1 MIKIGICDDDQL
13 IRAGLRMIIDQEPDF
28 EVVAEAGTGAEA
40 IDLVTAHPIDVM
52 LMDIRMPVMDGIEA
66 TRRIVATTQGPRVI
80 ILTTFELDEYV
91 FSALSAGASGF
102 LLKRTPPEQL
112 IEAIRVVAGGEALL
126 APSVT
131 RRLIEAFTRKAPVRG
146 DPAQSERLATLTP
159 RELEV
164 LAGIGRG
171 LSNQELAE
179 ELFIAD
185 NTVKTH
191 VKRVFTKIGA
201 RDRAQAV
208 VIAYQAGLV

>member
-1 MIKIGICDDDQL
+1 MIRVALVDDDRL
-13 IRAGLRMIIDQEPDF
+13 IREGLRMIVANETDL
-28 EVVAEAGTGAEA
+28 EVVGQAGNGREA
-40 IDLVTAHPIDVM
+40 IALVGEQEIDVM
-52 LMDIRMPVMDGIEA
+52 LMDIRMPTMDGIEA
-66 TRRIVATTQGPRVI
+66 TRHIVELEGAPRII

-91 FSALSAGASGF
+91 FEALRAGASGF
-102 LLKRTPPEQL
+102 LLKRIPPEQL
-112 IEAIRVVAGGEALL
+112 LEGIRVVAAGEALL
-126 APSVT
+126 SPSVT
-131 RRLIEAFTRKAPVRG
+131 RRLIEAFTRKAPVRA
-146 DPAQSERLATLTP
+146 DPAHSQRVSDLTP

-179 ELFIAD
+179 QLFIAD

>member
-1 MIKIGICDDDQL
+1 MIRVALVDDDHL
-13 IRAGLRMIIDQEPDF
+13 IREGLRMIVANEADL
-28 EVVAEAGTGAEA
+28 EVVGQASNGREA
-40 IDLVTAHPIDVM
+40 ISLVGEQDIDVM
-52 LMDIRMPVMDGIEA
+52 LMDIRMPAMDGIEA
-66 TRRIVATTQGPRVI
+66 TRQIVEIEGAPSII

-91 FSALSAGASGF
+91 FEALRAGASGF
-102 LLKRTPPEQL
+102 LLKRIPPDQL
-112 IEAIRVVAGGEALL
+112 LDAIRVVAAGDALL
-126 APSVT
+126 SPSVT
-131 RRLIEAFTRKAPVRG
+131 RRLIEAFTRKGPVRA
-146 DPAQSERLATLTP
+146 DPAQSQALASLTP

-179 ELFIAD
+179 QLFIAD

-208 VIAYQAGLV
+208 VIAYESGLV

>member
-28 EVVAEAGTGAEA
+28 EVVAEAGTGDEA

-66 TRRIVATTQGPRVI
+66 TRRIVATTEGPRVI

-91 FSALSAGASGF
+91 FAALSAGASGF

-112 IEAIRVVAGGEALL
+112 IEAIRVVAAGEALL

-131 RRLIEAFTRKAPVRG
+131 RRLIEAVTRPAPRRAA
-146 DPAQSERLATLTP
+146 PAQSEQLSALTP

-164 LAGIGRG
+164 LTGIGRG

>member
-1 MIKIGICDDDQL
+1 MIEDQHQQFAAW
-13 IRAGLRMIIDQEPDF
+13 RADRIS
-28 EVVAEAGTGAEA
+28 AEA
-40 IDLVTAHPIDVM
+40 IDVVSAHPIDVM
-52 LMDIRMPVMDGIEA
+52 LMDIRMPEMDGIEA
-66 TRRIVATTQGPRVI
+66 TRHIVATADGPRVI

-91 FSALSAGASGF
+91 FAALSAGASGF
-102 LLKRTPPEQL
+102 LLKRTPPDQL

-131 RRLIEAFTRKAPVRG
+131 RRLIEAFTRRAPVRA
-146 DPAQSERLATLTP
+146 DPSHSERLSGLTP

>member
-1 MIKIGICDDDQL
+1 MIRVGICDDDQL
-13 IRAGLRMIIDQEPDF
+13 IRAGLRMIVDQEPDL

-40 IDLVTAHPIDVM
+40 IGLVTAQPMDVM

-66 TRRIVATTQGPRVI
+66 TRRIVATTEGPRVI

-91 FSALSAGASGF
+91 FAALSAGASGF

-131 RRLIEAFTRKAPVRG
+131 RRLIEAFTRKAPVRA
-146 DPAQSERLATLTP
+146 DPVQSERIANLTP

-208 VIAYQAGLV
+208 MIAYQAGLV

>member
-1 MIKIGICDDDQL
+1 MIRVALVDDDRL
-13 IRAGLRMIIDQEPDF
+13 IREGLRMIVANETDL
-28 EVVAEAGTGAEA
+28 EVVGQAGNGREA
-40 IDLVTAHPIDVM
+40 IALVGEQEIDVM
-52 LMDIRMPVMDGIEA
+52 LMDIRMPTMDGIEA
-66 TRRIVATTQGPRVI
+66 TRQIVELEGAPRII

-91 FSALSAGASGF
+91 FEALRAGASGF
-102 LLKRTPPEQL
+102 LLKRIPPDQL
-112 IEAIRVVAGGEALL
+112 LEGIRVVAAGEALL
-126 APSVT
+126 SPSVT
-131 RRLIEAFTRKAPVRG
+131 RRLIEAFTRKAPVRA
-146 DPAQSERLATLTP
+146 DPAHSQRVSALTP

-179 ELFIAD
+179 QLFIAD

>member
-66 TRRIVATTQGPRVI
+66 TRRIVATTEGPRVI

-91 FSALSAGASGF
+91 FAALSAGASGF

-112 IEAIRVVAGGEALL
+112 IEAIRVVAAGEALL

-131 RRLIEAFTRKAPVRG
+131 RRLIEAVNRQAPVRA
-146 DPAQSERLATLTP
+146 DPAQSERLSALTP

-164 LAGIGRG
+164 LTGIGRG

>member
-1 MIKIGICDDDQL
+1 
-13 IRAGLRMIIDQEPDF
+13 
-28 EVVAEAGTGAEA
+28 
-40 IDLVTAHPIDVM
+40 
-52 LMDIRMPVMDGIEA
+52 MPVMNGIEA
-66 TRRIVATTQGPRVI
+66 TRQIVGASDGPRVI

-91 FSALSAGASGF
+91 FEALSAGASGF

-131 RRLIEAFTRKAPVRG
+131 RRLIEAFTRQAPVRA
-146 DPAQSERLATLTP
+146 DPSHRERLSGLTP

-179 ELFIAD
+179 DLFIAD

-208 VIAYQAGLV
+208 VIAYQTGLV

>member
-13 IRAGLRMIIDQEPDF
+13 IRAGLRMIIDQEPDL
-28 EVVAEAGTGAEA
+28 EVVGEAGTGAEA
-40 IDLVTAHPIDVM
+40 VDLATAHPIDVL

-66 TRRIVATTQGPRVI
+66 TRRIVATTEGPRVI

-91 FSALSAGASGF
+91 FAALSAGASGF

-131 RRLIEAFTRKAPVRG
+131 RRLIEAFTRQAPVRT
-146 DPAQSERLATLTP
+146 DPAQSERLAALTP
-159 RELEV
+159 REIEV
-164 LAGIGRG
+164 LTGIGRG

-208 VIAYQAGLV
+208 VIAYQTGLV

>member
-1 MIKIGICDDDQL
+1 MIRVGLCDDDHL
-13 IRAGLRMIIDQEPDF
+13 IREGLRMIIDQEPDL
-28 EVVAEAGTGAEA
+28 EVIAQASTGAEA
-40 IDLVTAHPIDVM
+40 VELVGTDSIHVM

-66 TRRIVATTQGPRVI
+66 TRRIVEIEAGPRVI

-91 FSALSAGASGF
+91 FEALRAGASGF
-102 LLKRTPPEQL
+102 LLKRAPPEHL
-112 IEAIRVVAGGEALL
+112 LEAIRVVAGGEALL
-126 APSVT
+126 SPSIT
-131 RRLIEAFTRKAPVRG
+131 RRLIEAFTRRPPVRA
-146 DPAQSERLATLTP
+146 DPTDRGRVSVLTP

-191 VKRVFTKIGA
+191 VKRIFTKIGA

-208 VIAYQAGLV
+208 VFAYEAGLV

>member
-1 MIKIGICDDDQL
+1 MIRVALVDDDRL
-13 IRAGLRMIIDQEPDF
+13 IREGLRMIVANEADL
-28 EVVAEAGTGAEA
+28 EVVGQAGNGREA
-40 IDLVTAHPIDVM
+40 IALVGEQEIDVM
-52 LMDIRMPVMDGIEA
+52 LMDIRMPAMDGIEA
-66 TRRIVATTQGPRVI
+66 TRQIVELEGAPRII

-91 FSALSAGASGF
+91 FEALRAGASGF
-102 LLKRTPPEQL
+102 LLKRIPPDQL
-112 IEAIRVVAGGEALL
+112 LEGIRVVAAGEALL
-126 APSVT
+126 SPSVT
-131 RRLIEAFTRKAPVRG
+131 RRLIEAFTRKAPVRA
-146 DPAQSERLATLTP
+146 DPAQSQRVSVLTP

-179 ELFIAD
+179 QLFIAD

>member
-1 MIKIGICDDDQL
+1 MIKVGICDDDQL
-13 IRAGLRMIIDQEPDF
+13 IRAGLRLIIDQEPDL
-28 EVVAEAGTGAEA
+28 EVIAEAGTGAEA
-40 IDLVTAHPIDVM
+40 IDVVSAHSIDVM
-52 LMDIRMPVMDGIEA
+52 LMDIRMPEMDGIEA
-66 TRRIVATTQGPRVI
+66 TRHIVATSDGPRVI

-91 FSALSAGASGF
+91 FAALSAGASGF

-112 IEAIRVVAGGEALL
+112 IEAIRVVAEGEALL

-131 RRLIEAFTRKAPVRG
+131 RRLIEAFTRQAPVRA
-146 DPAQSERLATLTP
+146 DPSHSERLSELTP

>member
-1 MIKIGICDDDQL
+1 MIRVGLCDDDHL
-13 IRAGLRMIIDQEPDF
+13 IREGLRMIIEQESDM
-28 EVVAEAGTGAEA
+28 EVVAQASNGAEA
-40 IDLVTAHPIDVM
+40 VDLIIHTEIDVM
-52 LMDIRMPVMDGIEA
+52 LMDIRMPVLDGIEA
-66 TRRIVATTQGPRVI
+66 TRQIIGASNGPRVI

-91 FSALSAGASGF
+91 FEALSAGASGF

-126 APSVT
+126 APSIT
-131 RRLIEAFTRKAPVRG
+131 RRLIEAFTRQAPVRA
-146 DPAQSERLATLTP
+146 DPSHSERLSGLTP
-159 RELEV
+159 REVEV

-191 VKRVFTKIGA
+191 VKRVFAKIGA

-208 VIAYQAGLV
+208 VIAYQTGLV

>member
-1 MIKIGICDDDQL
+1 MIRVALVDDDRL
-13 IRAGLRMIIDQEPDF
+13 IREGLRMIVANEADL
-28 EVVAEAGTGAEA
+28 EVVGQAGNGREA
-40 IDLVTAHPIDVM
+40 IALVGEQEIDVM
-52 LMDIRMPVMDGIEA
+52 LMDIRMPAMDGIEA
-66 TRRIVATTQGPRVI
+66 TRQIVELEGAPRII

-91 FSALSAGASGF
+91 FEALRAGASGF
-102 LLKRTPPEQL
+102 LLKRIPPEQL
-112 IEAIRVVAGGEALL
+112 LEGIRVVAAGEALL
-126 APSVT
+126 SPSVT
-131 RRLIEAFTRKAPVRG
+131 RRLIEAFTRKAPVRA
-146 DPAQSERLATLTP
+146 DPAQSQRVSVLTP

-179 ELFIAD
+179 QLFIAD

>member
-28 EVVAEAGTGAEA
+28 EVVAEAGTGDEA

-66 TRRIVATTQGPRVI
+66 TRRIVATTEGPRVI

-91 FSALSAGASGF
+91 FAALSAGASGF

-112 IEAIRVVAGGEALL
+112 IEAIRVVAAGEALL

-131 RRLIEAFTRKAPVRG
+131 RRLIEAFTRQSPVRA
-146 DPAQSERLATLTP
+146 DPAQSKRLAALTP

-164 LAGIGRG
+164 LTGIGRG

>member
-1 MIKIGICDDDQL
+1 MIRVGLCDDDAL
-13 IRAGLRMIIDQEPDF
+13 IREGLRLIIDQETDLT
-28 EVVAEAGTGAEA
+28 VVGQAGNGAEA
-40 IDLVTAHPIDVM
+40 VDLVSATPIDVL
-52 LMDIRMPVMDGIEA
+52 LMDIRMPVMDGLEA
-66 TRRIVATTQGPRVI
+66 TRRIVAREDAPRVI

-91 FSALSAGASGF
+91 FAALLAGASGF
-102 LLKRTPPEQL
+102 LLKRAPPEQL
-112 IEAIRVVAGGEALL
+112 LEAIKVVASGEALL

-131 RRLIEAFTRKAPVRG
+131 RRLIEAFTKKPPTRA
-146 DPAQSERLATLTP
+146 DPGRSELLASLTP

-164 LAGIGRG
+164 LRGIGRG
-171 LSNQELAE
+171 LSNQELAA

-208 VIAYQAGLV
+208 VIAYESGLV

>member
-40 IDLVTAHPIDVM
+40 IDLVTSHPIDVM

-91 FSALSAGASGF
+91 FAALSAGASGF

>member
-1 MIKIGICDDDQL
+1 MIRVALVDDDRL
-13 IRAGLRMIIDQEPDF
+13 ILEGLRMIVANEPDL
-28 EVVAEAGTGAEA
+28 EVVGQAGNGREA
-40 IDLVTAHPIDVM
+40 IALVGEQEIDVM
-52 LMDIRMPVMDGIEA
+52 LMDIRMPAMDGIEA
-66 TRRIVATTQGPRVI
+66 TRRIVDLEGAPRII

-91 FSALSAGASGF
+91 FEALRAGASGF
-102 LLKRTPPEQL
+102 LLKRIPPDQL
-112 IEAIRVVAGGEALL
+112 LEGIRVVAAGEALL
-126 APSVT
+126 SPSVT
-131 RRLIEAFTRKAPVRG
+131 RRLIEAFTRKAPVRA
-146 DPAQSERLATLTP
+146 DPSQSQRVSGLTP

-179 ELFIAD
+179 QLFIAD

>member
-1 MIKIGICDDDQL
+1 MIKVGICDDDQL
-13 IRAGLRMIIDQEPDF
+13 IRAGLRMIIDQEPDL
-28 EVVAEAGTGAEA
+28 EVIAEAGTGAEA
-40 IDLVTAHPIDVM
+40 IELVTAHSIDVM

-66 TRRIVATTQGPRVI
+66 TRRIVASPQGLRVI

-91 FSALSAGASGF
+91 FAALSAGASGF

-131 RRLIEAFTRKAPVRG
+131 RRLIEAFTRKAPVRA

>member
-40 IDLVTAHPIDVM
+40 IDLVTSHPIDVM

-66 TRRIVATTQGPRVI
+66 TRRIVATTEGPRVI

-91 FSALSAGASGF
+91 FAALSAGASGF

>member
-1 MIKIGICDDDQL
+1 MIKVGLIDDDHL
-13 IRAGLRMIIDQEPDF
+13 IREGLRMIIDQEPDL
-28 EVVAEAGTGAEA
+28 EVVGQASTGAEA
-40 IDLVTAHPIDVM
+40 IDLIAAHSIDVM

-66 TRRIVATTQGPRVI
+66 TRRIAARDDGPRVI

-91 FSALSAGASGF
+91 FEALAAGASGF

-112 IEAIRVVAGGEALL
+112 LEAIRVVAGGEALL
-126 APSVT
+126 APSIT
-131 RRLIEAFTRKAPVRG
+131 RRLIEAFTRREPFRSEG
-146 DPAQSERLATLTP
+146 PTERLSDLTP

-164 LAGIGRG
+164 LKGIGRG
-171 LSNQELAE
+171 LSNQELAA

-208 VIAYQAGLV
+208 VIAYEAGLV

>member
-1 MIKIGICDDDQL
+1 MIKVGICDDDQL
-13 IRAGLRMIIDQEPDF
+13 IRAGLRLIIDQEPDL

-40 IDLVTAHPIDVM
+40 IDVVSAHSIDVM
-52 LMDIRMPVMDGIEA
+52 LMDIRMPEMDGIDA
-66 TRRIVATTQGPRVI
+66 TRHIVATADGPRVI

-91 FSALSAGASGF
+91 FAALSAGASGF
-102 LLKRTPPEQL
+102 LLKRTPPDQL
-112 IEAIRVVAGGEALL
+112 IEGIRVVAGGEALL

-131 RRLIEAFTRKAPVRG
+131 RRLIEAFTRQAPVRA
-146 DPAQSERLATLTP
+146 DPTQGGRLTGLTP

-171 LSNQELAE
+171 LSNRELAE

-191 VKRVFTKIGA
+191 VKRVFIKIGA

-208 VIAYQAGLV
+208 VIAYQTGLV

>member
-28 EVVAEAGTGAEA
+28 EVVAEAGTGDEA

-91 FSALSAGASGF
+91 FAALSAGASGF

-112 IEAIRVVAGGEALL
+112 IEAIRVVAAGEALL

-131 RRLIEAFTRKAPVRG
+131 RRLIEAFTRRAPVRA
-146 DPAQSERLATLTP
+146 DPAQSERLAALTP

-164 LAGIGRG
+164 LTGIGRG

>member
-1 MIKIGICDDDQL
+1 MIRVALVDDDRL
-13 IRAGLRMIIDQEPDF
+13 IREGLRMIVANEADL
-28 EVVAEAGTGAEA
+28 EVVGQAGNGREA
-40 IDLVTAHPIDVM
+40 IALVREQEIDVM
-52 LMDIRMPVMDGIEA
+52 LMDIRMPAMDGIEA
-66 TRRIVATTQGPRVI
+66 TRQIVELDGAPRII

-91 FSALSAGASGF
+91 FEALRAGASGF
-102 LLKRTPPEQL
+102 LLKRIPPEQL
-112 IEAIRVVAGGEALL
+112 LEGIRVVAAGEALL
-126 APSVT
+126 SPSVT
-131 RRLIEAFTRKAPVRG
+131 RRLIEAFTRKAPVRA
-146 DPAQSERLATLTP
+146 DPAQSQRVSVLTP

-179 ELFIAD
+179 QLFIAD

-191 VKRVFTKIGA
+191 VKRVFTKIEA